1 MMNDDLQAQRLATLA
16 GVVAACRRCP
26 AMADRR
32 RVLGQANGP
41 PQAAVL
47 LVGEAPGRLGAER
60 TGVPFSG
67 DASGRR
73 LDRLL
78 AASGWSRRDLFI
90 TNAVLCNPRDVH
102 GRNRPPTA
110 LELTNCRDHLAATLD
125 LVRPR
130 LVVALGR
137 RASAALG
144 ALHPHT
150 LARAEPGA
158 LQPWPHPHV
167 SWLAWVLHPSPCT
180 QTHRPFAVQEAD
192 WRRLR
197 REFASMAEPRA
208 TVRPW
213 CPSFTISR

>member
-1 MMNDDLQAQRLATLA
+1 MNRELPAARLVALA

-32 RVLGQANGP
+32 RVLGVANGLP
-41 PQAAVL
+41 RAKVM
-47 LVGEAPGRLGAER
+47 LVGEAPGRLGADR
-60 TGVPFSG
+60 TGIPFSG
-67 DASGRR
+67 DASGHR

-78 AASGWSRRDLFI
+78 DASGWSRRDLFI
-90 TNAVLCNPRDVH
+90 TNAVLCNPRDGH
-102 GRNRPPTA
+102 GRNRPPTRI
-110 LELTNCRDHLAATLD
+110 ELTNCRDHLAATLD

-150 LARAEPGA
+150 LAQAEPGA
-158 LQPWPHPHV
+158 LEPWPHPSV
-167 SWLAWVLHPSPCT
+167 PWIAWVLHPSPCT
-180 QTHRPFAVQEAD
+180 QTHRPFGVQEAD

-197 REFASMAEPRA
+197 QEFATLAEPRA

-213 CPSFTISR
+213 CPNFTTSR

>member
-1 MMNDDLQAQRLATLA
+1 MNGDLPAARLAALA

-32 RVLGQANGP
+32 RVLGTANGSP
-41 PQAAVL
+41 RATVL
-47 LVGEAPGRLGAER
+47 LVGEAPGRLGADR
-60 TGVPFSG
+60 TGIPFFG

-78 AASGWSRRDLFI
+78 DAGGWSRRELFI
-90 TNAVLCNPRDVH
+90 TNAVLCNPRDAR
-102 GRNRPPTA
+102 GRNRPPA
-110 LELTNCRDHLAATLD
+110 RAELTNCRDHLAATLD

-137 RASAALG
+137 RPAAALG
-144 ALHPHT
+144 ALHPHA
-150 LARAEPGA
+150 LARAQPGA
-158 LQPWPHPHV
+158 LERWPHPSV
-167 SWLAWVLHPSPCT
+167 PWIAWVLHPSPCT
-180 QTHRPFAVQEAD
+180 QTHRPFSVQEAD

-197 REFASMAEPRA
+197 HEFATLAEPRA

-213 CPSFTISR
+213 CPSFTTSR